1 MNEYLS
7 VDIFVAYK
15 LLVFV
20 KNDKFDSLLFLIK
33 GFLLFIGLLCFS
45 INYYMLN

>member
-7 VDIFVAYK
+7 FDIFVAYK

-20 KNDKFDSLLFLIK
+20 KNDKLDNLLFLIK
-33 GFLLFIGLLCFS
+33 GFLPTIGLLCFS
-45 INYYMLN
+45 IN